1 MDENAQVRKELNDFK
16 VEVLTQLA
24 VINSKL
30 DGYPETKKLAMEAN
44 TRSIQ
49 NQKDIEETKDRNKWL
64 LRTSVG
70 AVITALITLGITFV
84 KLGLGVK

>member
-30 DGYPETKKLAMEAN
+30 DGYPETKKIAFDAN

-49 NQKDIEETKDRNKWL
+49 NEKDIQEIQDRNKWI

-70 AVITALITLGITFV
+70 AIITSLISLLFLLA
-84 KLGLGVK
+84 KSGLGVK